1 MPNEYNLAT
10 PLASN
15 ASMKAIVQVVREEI
29 ERIDYS
35 RLFVYLFETVDE
47 SLLDILAAQFDML
60 GFNGWILAD
69 SVQAKRELLKGAFE
83 LHLLKGTPGG
93 IREVVKRLGFLGIT
107 IEEGWENFSVTVPE
121 PAINPWAHF
130 RVVYQ
135 LPSDKEVNEDVA
147 RDLEGLIN
155 NYKNARSILSAFA
168 FGVPQSEEILVSESM
183 VLDIINV

>member
-47 SLLDILAAQFDML
+47 LLLDILAAQFDML

-93 IREVVKRLGFLGIT
+93 IREVVKRLGYQDIT
-107 IEEGWENFSVTVPE
+107 IEEGWDNFSVSVPE
-121 PAINPWAHF
+121 PDINPWAHI
-130 RVVYQ
+130 RVTYL
-135 LPSDKEVNEDVA
+135 LPPVKPLTESDIFNMK
-147 RDLEGLIN
+147 GLID
-155 NYKNARSILSAFA
+155 NYKNARTVVHEISYRVTQLDGISLEDSLSITIT
-168 FGVPQSEEILVSESM
+168 EI
-183 VLDIINV
+183 